1 MFKFIILLSGITGAL
16 SATLPKGLQSQLDG
30 RIVGGIPTT
39 ISSVPW
45 QISLQR
51 SGSHSCGGAVLNPN
65 IIITAAHCLRY
76 ASATNLKV
84 RAGSTYWNMGG
95 DVLAVDDFQIHEDYN
110 SATLIN
116 DIGVVKLASSLTI
129 SSTIKPI
136 ALATQAAVDGAAAAV
151 SGWGTTYY
159 GSPSLPYEL
168 RSVDV
173 EIVSR
178 YSCAS
183 TAYNYGSYI
192 QASMICAY
200 TVGKDSCQGDSG
212 GPLVSGGVLVG
223 VVSWGNGCA
232 FTDYPGVYADVFELS
247 SWVVNTAASI

>member
-1 MFKFIILLSGITGAL
+1 MLKSIILISAITVSL
-16 SATLPKGLQSQLDG
+16 SAVIPKGLQPQIVDG

-39 ISSVPW
+39 ISAVPW

-51 SGSHSCGGAVLNPN
+51 SGSHYCGGAVLNPQ
-65 IIITAAHCLRY
+65 IILTAAHCLRS
-76 ASATNLKV
+76 ASVSNLKV
-84 RAGSTYWNMGG
+84 RAGSTYRNSGG
-95 DVLAVDDFQIHEDYN
+95 VLITVADFLIHEDYN
-110 SATLIN
+110 GATLIN
-116 DIGVVKLASSLTI
+116 DIGVVKLSSPLTI

-136 ALATQAAVDGAAAAV
+136 ALATQAAVDGAAASV

-159 GSPSLPYEL
+159 GSSSLPYEL

-178 YSCAS
+178 YTCAS
-183 TAYNYGSYI
+183 TAYNYGYI
-192 QASMICAY
+192 DQSMICAY

-212 GPLVSGGVLVG
+212 GPLVSDGVLVG

-232 FTDYPGVYADVFELS
+232 FTGYPGVYADVFQLS
-247 SWVVNTAASI
+247 SWVNNTAATI